1 VTVHKQTGLVFNIQR
16 HSTEDGPGIRTTIFL
31 KGCYMRCPW
40 CHNPESI
47 NPFPELVWY
56 DVRCIGFKACME
68 ACPTKALEPTRE
80 GVVIKRDYCNVCGEC
95 VKACPASALE
105 VLGRTVTVDE
115 VVEEALRD
123 KVFYEKSG
131 GGVTLSGG
139 EPSMQPAFSAAV
151 MRALRQQGVH
161 LALDTCAG
169 TSWKI
174 LHPLVE
180 LADLILLDLKLME
193 ESEHLR
199 YTGIPLKTVLANA
212 REIAKTKKPIWIRTP
227 IIPGYTDAE
236 ENIRRIARFIEFELP
251 TVERYD
257 LLAFNNVCAPKY
269 RRLDRHWELEKESL
283 MSEEE
288 MERLVSIAKEEGVNV
303 ACWSGMTRVGNDD
316 ARDGEVVSKVQF

>member
-1 VTVHKQTGLVFNIQR
+1 MKEQEQAGLIFNIQR

-47 NPFPELVWY
+47 NSFPELVWY

-80 GVVIKRDYCNVCGEC
+80 GVVIKRDCCNVCGEC

-105 VLGRTVTVDE
+105 VLGKKMTVDE

-139 EPSMQPAFSAAV
+139 EPSMQPAFSATV
-151 MRALRQQGVH
+151 MKVLRQQGVH

-212 REIAKTKKPIWIRTP
+212 REIAKTKKAIWIRTP
-227 IIPGYTDAE
+227 VIPGCTDTE
-236 ENIRRIARFIEFELP
+236 ENIRRIARFIKFELP

-257 LLAFNNVCAPKY
+257 LLAFNNVCATKY
-269 RRLDRHWELEKESL
+269 RRLDRHWELEEESL
-283 MSEEE
+283 ISGEKMD
-288 MERLVSIAKEEGVNV
+288 RLTSIAKEEGANV
-303 ACWSGMTRVGNDD
+303 ACWSGMTVAGN
-316 ARDGEVVSKVQF
+316 EKC

>member
-1 VTVHKQTGLVFNIQR
+1 VKVHKQTGLVFNIQR

-40 CHNPESI
+40 CHNPEGV

-56 DVRCIGFKACME
+56 EVRCIGFKACME
-68 ACPTKALEPTRE
+68 ACPTKALELTKE

-95 VKACPASALE
+95 AKACPASALE
-105 VLGRTVTVDE
+105 VLGKMMTVDE

-139 EPSMQPAFSAAV
+139 EPSMQSAFSTAV
-151 MRALRQQGVH
+151 MSALRQQGVH

-199 YTGIPLKTVLANA
+199 YTGIPLKPVLANA

-227 IIPGYTDAE
+227 VIPGYTDAE
-236 ENIRRIARFIEFELP
+236 ENIKHIARFIEFELP
-251 TVERYD
+251 TVERYE
-257 LLAFNNVCAPKY
+257 LLAFNNVCTPKY
-269 RRLDRHWELEKESL
+269 QRLDRHWELEKESL
-283 MSEEE
+283 ISEEK
-288 MERLVSIAKEEGVNV
+288 MERLVSIAKEEGASV
-303 ACWSGMTRVGNDD
+303 ACWSGMTMVGN
-316 ARDGEVVSKVQF
+316 GEVAKMA

>member
-1 VTVHKQTGLVFNIQR
+1 
-16 HSTEDGPGIRTTIFL
+16 
-31 KGCYMRCPW
+31 MRCPW

-47 NPFPELVWY
+47 NSSPELVWY
-56 DVRCIGFKACME
+56 DVRCTGFKACIE
-68 ACPTKALEPTRE
+68 TCPTKALEPTRE
-80 GVVIKRDYCNVCGEC
+80 GMVIKRDYCNVCGDC

-105 VLGRTVTVDE
+105 VLGKVMTVDE

-139 EPSMQPAFSAAV
+139 EPSAQPAFSAAV
-151 MRALRQQGVH
+151 MKGLRQQGVH

-174 LHPLVE
+174 LRPLVK
-180 LADLILLDLKLME
+180 LADLILLDLKLMD

-212 REIAKTKKPIWIRTP
+212 REIAKMEKPIWIRTP
-227 IIPGYTDAE
+227 VIPGYTDAE
-236 ENIRRIARFIEFELP
+236 DNIRRIARFIKFELP

-257 LLAFNNVCAPKY
+257 LLSFNNVCAPKY
-269 RRLDRHWELEKESL
+269 QRLDRHWELEEEAL
-283 MSEEE
+283 VSEEK
-288 MERLVSIAKEEGVNV
+288 MERLTSTAKEEGVNV
-303 ACWSGMTRVGNDD
+303 ACWSGMTAAGNED
-316 ARDGEVVSKVQF
+316 AR

>member
-1 VTVHKQTGLVFNIQR
+1 VKEQAGLVFNIQR

-56 DVRCIGFKACME
+56 DVRCIGFKACTE
-68 ACPTKALEPTRE
+68 ACPTKALEPTKE

-105 VLGRTVTVDE
+105 VLGKMMTVDE

-151 MRALRQQGVH
+151 MRALHQEGVH
-161 LALDTCAG
+161 LALDTSAG
-169 TSWKI
+169 TSWRI

-199 YTGIPLKTVLANA
+199 YTAIPLKTVLANA

-227 IIPGYTDAE
+227 VIPGYTDAE
-236 ENIRRIARFIEFELP
+236 ENIRRIARFIKFELP
-251 TVERYD
+251 VVERYD
-257 LLAFNNVCAPKY
+257 LLAFNNVCAAKY
-269 RRLDRHWELEKESL
+269 RRLDRHWELEEEAL
-283 MSEEE
+283 MSEKE
-288 MERLVSIAKEEGVNV
+288 MERLTSIAKEEGVNV
-303 ACWSGMTRVGNDD
+303 ACWSGMTVAGDD
-316 ARDGEVVSKVQF
+316 EVVSSVQF

>member
-1 VTVHKQTGLVFNIQR
+1 VKEQAGLVFNIQR

-68 ACPTKALEPTRE
+68 ACPTKALEPTRD

-105 VLGRTVTVDE
+105 VLGKMMTVDE

-139 EPSMQPAFSAAV
+139 EPSMQPNFSAAV
-151 MRALRQQGVH
+151 MNALRQQGVH

-180 LADLILLDLKLME
+180 LADLILLDLKLMD

-199 YTGIPLKTVLANA
+199 CAGIPLKTVLANA

-227 IIPGYTDAE
+227 VIPGYTDAA
-236 ENIRRIARFIEFELP
+236 ENIRRIASFIKFELP

-269 RRLDRHWELEKESL
+269 RRLDRHWELEEEGP
-283 MSEEE
+283 MSEEK
-288 MERLVSIAKEEGVNV
+288 MDRLTSIAKEEGVNV
-303 ACWSGMTRVGNDD
+303 ACWSGMTMAGND
-316 ARDGEVVSKVQF
+316 KVANVA

>member
-1 VTVHKQTGLVFNIQR
+1 MKEQAGLVFNIQR

-68 ACPTKALEPTRE
+68 ACPTKALEPTRD

-105 VLGRTVTVDE
+105 VLGKMLTVDE

-151 MRALRQQGVH
+151 MKALRQQGVH

-169 TSWKI
+169 TRWKI

-180 LADLILLDLKLME
+180 LADLILLDLKLMDE
-193 ESEHLR
+193 REHLR
-199 YTGIPLKTVLANA
+199 CAGIPLKTVLANA

-227 IIPGYTDAE
+227 VIPGYTDAE
-236 ENIRRIARFIEFELP
+236 ENIRRIAHFIKFELP
-251 TVERYD
+251 VVERYD
-257 LLAFNNVCAPKY
+257 LLAFNNVCSPKY
-269 RRLDRHWELEKESL
+269 RRLDRHWELEEEGP
-283 MSEEE
+283 MSEVK
-288 MERLVSIAKEEGVNV
+288 MDRLTSIAKEEGVNV
-303 ACWSGMTRVGNDD
+303 ACWSGMTMAGNKD
-316 ARDGEVVSKVQF
+316 AR